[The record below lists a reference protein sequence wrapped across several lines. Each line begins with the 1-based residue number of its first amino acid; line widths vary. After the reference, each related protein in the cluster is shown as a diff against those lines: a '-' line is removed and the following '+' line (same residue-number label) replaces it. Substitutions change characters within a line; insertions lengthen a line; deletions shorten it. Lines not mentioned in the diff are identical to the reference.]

1 MMQIGIVGMGR
12 NGYMNQIMQS
22 QEDAD
27 KIISE
32 CETLINNGV
41 TFSSVIEC
49 ACQKQNIVF
58 NNLALTDKK
67 RIERKVEEI
76 DQSHQS
82 RRR

>member
-32 CETLINNGV
+32 CEI
-41 TFSSVIEC
+41 
-49 ACQKQNIVF
+49 
-58 NNLALTDKK
+58 
-67 RIERKVEEI
+67 
-76 DQSHQS
+76 
-82 RRR
+82 